1 MGRKAANSDN
11 PDVDPIVL
19 VLLIV
24 VVTPIAV
31 IWALAKSTQLRGPLP
46 RAEGRK
52 PVQALVTDVIPEE
65 HPDEDDSQ
73 DDGPDFRID
82 SMPPDPSDRDRAEP
96 RAPDAS

>member
-1 MGRKAANSDN
+1 VARKAANSDN
-11 PDVDPIVL
+11 PDVDPIVI

-31 IWALAKSTQLRGPLP
+31 IWALAKSAQLRGPLP

-65 HPDEDDSQ
+65 RPDEDEAQ

-82 SMPPDPSDRDRAEP
+82 SMPPDPADRHRAEP
-96 RAPDAS
+96 RAPDPS